1 MRPDQRIEDVRHE
14 NLLSLI
20 DEYGAKFGQRGAA
33 TKLAD
38 AAGISPGYLSQLKMR
53 RKGIGSITAEALEK
67 AGGKPAGWMDTP
79 RSMLTPNN
87 AAEAAFLMS
96 MLALYRSV
104 TPTKRKLMERILAE
118 AQK

>member
-14 NLLSLI
+14 NLLTLI
-20 DEYGAKFGQRGAA
+20 DEFGVKHGQRGAA
-33 TKLAD
+33 AKLAE
-38 AAGISPGYLSQLKMR
+38 AAGINPGYVSQLKTK
-53 RKGIGSITAEALEK
+53 RKGIGAMTAAALEK

-104 TPTKRKLMERILAE
+104 TPSKRKLMERILAE